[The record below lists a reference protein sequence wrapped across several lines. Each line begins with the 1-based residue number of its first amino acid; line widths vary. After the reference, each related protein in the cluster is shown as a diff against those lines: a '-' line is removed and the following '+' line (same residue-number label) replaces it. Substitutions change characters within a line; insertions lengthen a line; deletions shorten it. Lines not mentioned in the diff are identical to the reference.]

1 MKLFPIMA
9 MKPGDA
15 VTVTTEWDR
24 HGGTVN
30 WWDRHGGFRVSVRL
44 ADGTD
49 EVFEA
54 SGPRQAQFWR

>member
-9 MKPGDA
+9 MQQGDT
-15 VTVTTEWDR
+15 VTVITEWQRYD
-24 HGGTVN
+24 GTVN
-30 WWDRHGGFRVSVRL
+30 WWTNHEGFRVSVRL
-44 ADGTD
+44 PDGTD